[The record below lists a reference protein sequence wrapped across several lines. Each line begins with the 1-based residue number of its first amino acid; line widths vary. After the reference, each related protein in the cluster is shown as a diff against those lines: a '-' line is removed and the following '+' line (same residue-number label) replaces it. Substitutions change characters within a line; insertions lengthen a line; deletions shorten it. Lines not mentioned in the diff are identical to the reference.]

1 MSNGMSPDAGWTRP
15 ALLQQSREAAGLH
28 IAALAAA
35 LKVPVKKLEALEAGR
50 YEELPDLTFA
60 RALASSACRH
70 LKIDPTPVLDQIPH
84 SPTPALG
91 DVPSAISAPFK
102 SPQEAQAS
110 PLSDW
115 MRRPAVLMSLA
126 LVAAAVGL
134 MLVPDW
140 NATVASLRQAAPEW
154 AASAP
159 APSAAPTVVTERAD
173 AGSARAPVSAP
184 SVAADVQPAA
194 EPAATLQ
201 PSADLTPP
209 ETVAAPATTAALLQ
223 IKATG
228 ESWIEVVDGK
238 GASQVQRMLK
248 AGDVLDFS
256 ASPPYSIVIGRSDAV
271 EVTVR
276 GQRFDVTPF
285 ARNSVARFQVK

>member
-1 MSNGMSPDAGWTRP
+1 MSPDAGWTRP

-102 SPQEAQAS
+102 SPQEAQPS

-115 MRRPAVLMSLA
+115 MRRPAVLVSLA

-134 MLVPDW
+134 LLVPDW
-140 NATVASLRQAAPEW
+140 NATVASFRQAVPEW
-154 AASAP
+154 A
-159 APSAAPTVVTERAD
+159 PSASPEGAATAERTDPGPTV
-173 AGSARAPVSAP
+173 APVATP
-184 SVAADVQPAA
+184 SVAAEGPAPSG
-194 EPAATLQ
+194 ETVPALQ
-201 PSADLTPP
+201 PSTDLTPP
-209 ETVAAPATTAALLQ
+209 ETAAATVATAALLQ

-228 ESWIEVVDGK
+228 ESWVEVVDGK

-256 ASPPYSIVIGRSDAV
+256 AAPPYSIVIGRSDAV

-276 GQRFDVTPF
+276 GQPFDIAPF

>member
-1 MSNGMSPDAGWTRP
+1 MSNGMSPDTGWTRP

-35 LKVPVKKLEALEAGR
+35 LKVPVRKLEALEAGR
-50 YEELPDLTFA
+50 YDELPDLTFA

-70 LKIDPTPVLDQIPH
+70 LKIDPAPVLDQIPQ

-102 SPQEAQAS
+102 SAQEAQPS

-115 MRRPAVLMSLA
+115 MRRPAVLVSLA
-126 LVAAAVGL
+126 LVVAALGL

-140 NATVASLRQAAPEW
+140 DATVASLRQAATEPT
-154 AASAP
+154 AP
-159 APSAAPTVVTERAD
+159 APSAAPLATERA
-173 AGSARAPVSAP
+173 G
-184 SVAADVQPAA
+184 
-194 EPAATLQ
+194 
-201 PSADLTPP
+201 
-209 ETVAAPATTAALLQ
+209 AAPADPPVNTPPVGASAQEPVGGLPAVAPAPAAPAQAADAASASASALLQ
-223 IKATG
+223 IKASG

-276 GQRFDVTPF
+276 GQPFDITPF

>member
-70 LKIDPTPVLDQIPH
+70 LKIDPTPVLDQIPQ

-102 SPQEAQAS
+102 SPQEAQTS

-115 MRRPAVLMSLA
+115 MRRPAVLVSLA

-140 NATVASLRQAAPEW
+140 NATVTSLRQAAPDW
-154 AASAP
+154 AAP
-159 APSAAPTVVTERAD
+159 APAAAPTVVTERAD
-173 AGSARAPVSAP
+173 AASAGVSVSTPTVPAGT
-184 SVAADVQPAA
+184 QPAV
-194 EPAATLQ
+194 EPAATPQ
-201 PSADLTPP
+201 SSADPTPP
-209 ETVAAPATTAALLQ
+209 ETVAVAATAALLQ
-223 IKATG
+223 IKAVD

-276 GQRFDVTPF
+276 GQPFDITPF

>member
-1 MSNGMSPDAGWTRP
+1 MSNGMTPDAGWTRP

-70 LKIDPTPVLDQIPH
+70 LKIDPTPVLEQIPQ
-84 SPTPALG
+84 SATPALG

-102 SPQEAQAS
+102 SPQETQTS

-115 MRRPAVLMSLA
+115 MRRPAVLLSLA

-140 NATVASLRQAAPEW
+140 DATVATLRQAAPDLT
-154 AASAP
+154 SP
-159 APSAAPTVVTERAD
+159 APSAA
-173 AGSARAPVSAP
+173 
-184 SVAADVQPAA
+184 SVATEPVGAAPTTVPESGTAVPAVREEPAA

-201 PSADLTPP
+201 ASADLTPP
-209 ETVAAPATTAALLQ
+209 DAGAAATAASLLQ

-228 ESWIEVVDGK
+228 ESWVEVVDGK
-238 GASQVQRMLK
+238 GSSQVQRMLR

-256 ASPPYSIVIGRSDAV
+256 AAPPYSIVIGRSDAV

-276 GQRFDVTPF
+276 GQPFDIAPF

>member
-1 MSNGMSPDAGWTRP
+1 MPSDAGWTRP

-70 LKIDPTPVLDQIPH
+70 LKIDPTPVLDQIPQN
-84 SPTPALG
+84 PAPALG

-102 SPQEAQAS
+102 SPQETQAS

-115 MRRPAVLMSLA
+115 MRRPAVLVSLA

-140 NATVASLRQAAPEW
+140 NATVTSLRQAAPEW
-154 AASAP
+154 AAS

-173 AGSARAPVSAP
+173 AGSAGVPVSAP
-184 SVAADVQPAA
+184 PVAAGAQPAV
-194 EPAATLQ
+194 EPAAALQ

-209 ETVAAPATTAALLQ
+209 ETVAAAATTAALLQ
-223 IKATG
+223 IKAKG
-228 ESWIEVVDGK
+228 ETWIEVVDGK

-256 ASPPYSIVIGRSDAV
+256 ASPPYSIVIGRSDTV

-276 GQRFDVTPF
+276 GQPFDIAPF